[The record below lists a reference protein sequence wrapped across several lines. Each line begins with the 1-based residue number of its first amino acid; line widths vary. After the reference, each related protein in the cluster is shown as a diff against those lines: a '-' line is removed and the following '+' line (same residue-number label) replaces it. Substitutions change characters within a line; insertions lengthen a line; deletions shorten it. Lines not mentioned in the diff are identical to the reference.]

1 MEESRENEVYTGIR
15 RSRELTAG
23 ALSPHPHRST
33 ISSFANR
40 LSQIL
45 SPCLLSSTFP
55 HLNSAFSVCVASSDQ
70 IIERL
75 VFEAMSY
82 WENENVDD
90 LNSIMMKKKRETR
103 DKG

>member
-1 MEESRENEVYTGIR
+1 MTYCDVD
-15 RSRELTAG
+15 
-23 ALSPHPHRST
+23 
-33 ISSFANR
+33 
-40 LSQIL
+40 
-45 SPCLLSSTFP
+45 
-55 HLNSAFSVCVASSDQ
+55 FSVCVASSDQ

>member
-1 MEESRENEVYTGIR
+1 MECCGV
-15 RSRELTAG
+15 
-23 ALSPHPHRST
+23 
-33 ISSFANR
+33 
-40 LSQIL
+40 
-45 SPCLLSSTFP
+45 
-55 HLNSAFSVCVASSDQ
+55 AFSVCVASSDQ

-103 DKG
+103 YKG